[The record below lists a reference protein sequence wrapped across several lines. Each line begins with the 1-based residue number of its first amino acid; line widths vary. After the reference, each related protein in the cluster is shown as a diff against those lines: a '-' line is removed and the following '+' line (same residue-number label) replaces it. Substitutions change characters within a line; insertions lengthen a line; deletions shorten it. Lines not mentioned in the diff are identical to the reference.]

1 MMKELE
7 TELIISEV
15 SKLCVKANLYLSG
28 DVRGHIVDAETTE
41 RSALG
46 RQVIGQLI
54 ENMEI
59 AETSQIPICQDTGM
73 AVFFVDVGQELHV
86 NGNLTEAINAGV
98 RKGYEEGYLRKSV
111 VSDPIL
117 RENTGDNTP
126 AIIHYNIVPG
136 DKLDIT
142 LAPKGFGSENMSK
155 LYMLKPSDG
164 VEGIKKA
171 VIKTVSEAG
180 PNACPPFV
188 VGVGIGGDFELSAML
203 AKKALTRSL
212 DVKSDIPHIKDL
224 EEELLTEINKLGI
237 GPAGLGG
244 STTALAVNIETY
256 PTHIAGM
263 PVAVN
268 MCCHVNRHARVIL

>member
-1 MMKELE
+1 MKEISV
-7 TELIISEV
+7 ELITEEV
-15 SKLCVKANLYLSG
+15 AKLCVKANLYLSD
-28 DVRGHIVDAETTE
+28 DVKERITDSETKE
-41 RSALG
+41 KSPLG
-46 RQVIGQLI
+46 KQVIGQLI

-59 AETSQIPICQDTGM
+59 AGSSQIPICQDTGM
-73 AVFFVDVGQELHV
+73 AVFFVEVGQEVHI
-86 NGNLTEAINAGV
+86 NGSLTDAINAGV

-117 RENTGDNTP
+117 RVNTGDNTP
-126 AIIHYNIVPG
+126 AIIHYDVVPG
-136 DKLDIT
+136 DKLDI
-142 LAPKGFGSENMSK
+142 LIAPKGFGSENMSK
-155 LYMLKPSDG
+155 LYMLKPADG

-171 VIKTVSEAG
+171 VVKTVSEAG

-188 VGVGIGGDFELSAML
+188 VGVGIGGDFELSAKL
-203 AKKALTRSL
+203 AKKALTRNL
-212 DVKSDIPHIKDL
+212 DVRRELPHIKEL
-224 EEELLTEINKLGI
+224 EDELLAEINQLGI

-268 MCCHVNRHARVIL
+268 MCCHVNRHARVTL

>member
-1 MMKELE
+1 MKEISV
-7 TELIISEV
+7 ELITEEV
-15 SKLCVKANLYLSG
+15 AKLCVKANLYLSD
-28 DVRGHIVDAETTE
+28 DVKERITDSETKE
-41 RSALG
+41 KSPLG
-46 RQVIGQLI
+46 KQVIGQLI

-59 AETSQIPICQDTGM
+59 AGSSQIPICQDTGM
-73 AVFFVDVGQELHV
+73 AVFFVEVGQEVHI
-86 NGNLTEAINAGV
+86 NGSLTDAINAGV

-117 RENTGDNTP
+117 RVNTGDNTP
-126 AIIHYNIVPG
+126 AIIHYDVVPG
-136 DKLDIT
+136 DKLDI
-142 LAPKGFGSENMSK
+142 LIAPKGFGSENMSK
-155 LYMLKPSDG
+155 LYMLKPADG

-171 VIKTVSEAG
+171 VVKTVSEAG

-188 VGVGIGGDFELSAML
+188 VGVGIGGDFELSAKL
-203 AKKALTRSL
+203 AKKALTRNL
-212 DVKSDIPHIKDL
+212 DVRSELPHIKEL
-224 EEELLTEINKLGI
+224 EDELLAEINQLGI

-268 MCCHVNRHARVIL
+268 MCCHVNRHARVTL